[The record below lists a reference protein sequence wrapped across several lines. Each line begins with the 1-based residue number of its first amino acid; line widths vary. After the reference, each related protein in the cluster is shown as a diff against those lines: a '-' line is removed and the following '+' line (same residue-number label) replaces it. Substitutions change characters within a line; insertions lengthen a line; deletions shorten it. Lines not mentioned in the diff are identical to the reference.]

1 MSKIKCTAT
10 KSTQLSEQYVGD
22 IGEIENIHHHA
33 QGVIKGDSLDLNGW
47 LKWIT
52 AAQQEQQKTASQ
64 MDRIQDTTSQ
74 RNPAQRD
81 FDGLASLLLALSFFL

>member
-10 KSTQLSEQYVGD
+10 KSTQLSKQYVGD

-47 LKWIT
+47 LAGWDGIT
-52 AAQQEQQKTASQ
+52 
-64 MDRIQDTTSQ
+64 
-74 RNPAQRD
+74 
-81 FDGLASLLLALSFFL
+81 